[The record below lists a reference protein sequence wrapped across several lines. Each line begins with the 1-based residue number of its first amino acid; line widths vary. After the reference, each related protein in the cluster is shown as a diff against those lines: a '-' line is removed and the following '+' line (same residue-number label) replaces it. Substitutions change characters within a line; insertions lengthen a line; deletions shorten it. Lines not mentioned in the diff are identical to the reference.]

1 MNKKPKMK
9 PNKLFFSTAFVAL
22 MFIACQ
28 KAPDLKTKTITVLAP
43 ASNTVTTSN
52 VITFWW
58 EALEG
63 TEKYNVQVVK
73 PNFASIST
81 IIADTSLVGTKLNV
95 TLQPGAYQW
104 RIRATNSKG
113 SSDYQVFNLTVDTT
127 SNLTGQL
134 VSNIAPI
141 KGLLTGNRTITF
153 SWNSINS
160 ATLYQIII
168 LNASSTTVKDTL
180 TNQTGYTF
188 TFPNTSTSYS
198 WRVRAQNNFS
208 ISQYNA
214 ASTLT
219 LDVTPPV
226 LSTLGSPASGATLSA
241 TTGTLSWTRN
251 GSDTKSDSIIL
262 ALDTN
267 FASIVSRTR
276 SYQQSI
282 AINALN
288 SAPTNTTQTYWLRLR
303 SIDSVGNVSPYSASS
318 RKFYLA
324 P

>member
-1 MNKKPKMK
+1 
-9 PNKLFFSTAFVAL
+9 L
-22 MFIACQ
+22 
-28 KAPDLKTKTITVLAP
+28 LAP
-43 ASNTVTTSN
+43 ANNAVTTSN

-81 IIADTSLVGTKLNV
+81 IIADTSIVGTKLNV

-141 KGLLTGNRTITF
+141 KGLLTGNRTVTF

-180 TNQTGYTF
+180 TNQTSYTF

-214 ASTLT
+214 VSSLT

-226 LSTLGSPASGATLSA
+226 VSTLGLPAYGATLSA
-241 TTGTLSWTRN
+241 TSGILSWSRI

-262 ALDTN
+262 ANDTN
-267 FASIVSRTR
+267 FTSIFSRTR

-282 AINALN
+282 AITALN
-288 SAPTNTTQTYWLRLR
+288 SAPSSTTQVYWLRLR
-303 SIDSVGNVSPYSASS
+303 SIDSVGNVSPYSTPP